1 MRQNPETDEAALAAQ
16 EELKRAYMQVSFGQF
31 DQAIESC
38 ERAAQNLPDHHLPAA
53 LKGSFELAAGRV
65 REALG
70 TLRQAT
76 RRWNDQ
82 PLPWLYFAEACF
94 LGGRRRQGLRALD
107 KAEQF
112 AAQMEQG
119 EQPAEAA
126 QIGELIEEL
135 RQTFK
140 EVEPAE
146 MPPPLVAQTG
156 GASGR

>member
-1 MRQNPETDEAALAAQ
+1 MRQNPETDEAELAAQ

-38 ERAAQNLPDHHLPAA
+38 ERAARHLPDHHLPAA

-107 KAEQF
+107 KAEKH
-112 AAQMEQG
+112 AARMEQG
-119 EQPAEAA
+119 EQVA
-126 QIGELIEEL
+126 QIGELIDEL
-135 RQTFK
+135 RQIWK
-140 EVEPAE
+140 AVEPTE

-156 GASGR
+156 GANQR